1 MDVRRP
7 YVNDFLFQFMP
18 QEEWNLFDRDS
29 RIVINEVEIAH
40 PIEANIWQ
48 MALEDQV
55 EYIKSIAKAG
65 CTLEKPM
72 PKEFINWIYWKLG
85 DKIAEDYMIPYN
97 QKMFNKELNEL
108 GTYWLE
114 KLPSVSFDETLF
126 SCLEHKPYGIQP
138 GHAQFYY
145 PKKYGYGELWTR
157 MADVISKRIKYNNNI
172 NVLDI
177 NRHSVTTVQGI
188 EYQADKIIVTIP
200 WTCFEAIKG
209 MPQELFTKI
218 KKLRYS
224 SVETRYYNK
233 TLDTKAHWIY
243 YPNRKLAYH
252 RILVRSNFCTDS
264 CGYWTETN
272 SQRVNMIPLDERENF
287 SYMNEYAYPLNTID
301 KPEIMQELLTWANER
316 EIIGLG
322 RWGEWEH
329 YNSDV
334 VVERAL
340 NLAKN
345 L

>member
-1 MDVRRP
+1 M
-7 YVNDFLFQFMP
+7 
-18 QEEWNLFDRDS
+18 
-29 RIVINEVEIAH
+29 
-40 PIEANIWQ
+40 
-48 MALEDQV
+48 
-55 EYIKSIAKAG
+55 
-65 CTLEKPM
+65 
-72 PKEFINWIYWKLG
+72 
-85 DKIAEDYMIPYN
+85 
-97 QKMFNKELNEL
+97 
-108 GTYWLE
+108 
-114 KLPSVSFDETLF
+114 
-126 SCLEHKPYGIQP
+126 
-138 GHAQFYY
+138 
-145 PKKYGYGELWTR
+145 
-157 MADVISKRIKYNNNI
+157 YNNNI

-200 WTCFEAIKG
+200 WTCFEVIKG

-252 RILVRSNFCTDS
+252 RILVCSNFCMDS
-264 CGYWTETN
+264 CRYWTETN

-287 SYMNEYAYPLNTID
+287 SYMNEYAYSLNTID